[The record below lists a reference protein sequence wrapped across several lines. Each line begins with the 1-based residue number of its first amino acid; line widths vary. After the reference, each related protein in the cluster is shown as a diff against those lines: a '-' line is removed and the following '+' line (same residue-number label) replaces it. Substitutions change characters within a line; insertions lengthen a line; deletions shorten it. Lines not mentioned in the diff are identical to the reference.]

1 MKSASSHSPHDHGA
15 CAAPLTPAPLPLAGG
30 EGCAPS
36 PRLRGEGWGEGAFS
50 HTNDARPSPRRPL
63 LIPLACAAALLSAC
77 AVGPD
82 YVKPGAPTP
91 QNYKESQG
99 WQPAAPQDDRAR
111 GDWWA
116 VFGDAALDALM
127 QQVDIDN
134 YTIQAAA
141 ARYRQAQELTSQAGA
156 ALYPTLRANAAKTR
170 SQGQQST
177 TTTGNLQDNYSAL
190 LTAAW
195 ELDLWG
201 GLSRGREAASA
212 TEEASAADLE
222 AARLAA
228 RAQLA
233 TSYFQ
238 LRVLDAQQA
247 LLRDT
252 VQAYERALQITRN
265 RLASGVVTPADVAQA
280 ESQLESARTSLLDAG
295 LARAQTE
302 HAIALLVGKAP
313 ADFSLAVGALTG
325 AVPEVPAGV
334 PSTLLQRRPD
344 IAAAERRVAAAN
356 AQIGVAVAA
365 FYPNLTLSAQGG
377 YQSRTYADWFTLPN
391 RIWSVGPQLAATL
404 FDGGARSAA
413 KRGAEAAY
421 DAEVAAYRQTVL
433 IAFQEVEDNLAALH
447 SLAQQQQTQEAAR
460 DAAQTSLTIVSNQYR
475 AGTVT
480 YLNVVQAQTTLL
492 NAENSLLNIRNRRL
506 AASVGLIKALGGG
519 WAMPAAS

>member
-1 MKSASSHSPHDHGA
+1 MKT
-15 CAAPLTPAPLPLAGG
+15 APINPPNDSCRP
-30 EGCAPS
+30 PWRR
-36 PRLRGEGWGEGAFS
+36 RLV
-50 HTNDARPSPRRPL
+50 
-63 LIPLACAAALLSAC
+63 PLACAAVLLSAC

-82 YVKPGAPTP
+82 YVKPDAPVP
-91 QNYKESQG
+91 QDYKEAKG
-99 WQPAAPQDDRAR
+99 WQPATPQDDIPR

-116 VFGDAALDALM
+116 VFGDVTLDALM
-127 QQVDIDN
+127 HQVDINN
-134 YTIQAAA
+134 YNIQAAEA
-141 ARYRQAQELTSQAGA
+141 LYRQAHELTAQAGA
-156 ALYPTLRANAAKTR
+156 ALYPTVGASVSKIRA
-170 SQGQQST
+170 QGTQST
-177 TTTGNLQDNYSAL
+177 TLTGNLQDNYSAL
-190 LTAAW
+190 LSAAW

-201 GLSRGREAASA
+201 GLRRGREAASA
-212 TEEASAADLE
+212 AEQASMADLE
-222 AARLAA
+222 SARLSA

-265 RLASGVVTPADVAQA
+265 QLASGVVTPADVAQA
-280 ESQLESARTSLLDAG
+280 ESQLETARTSLLDTG
-295 LARAQTE
+295 LSRAQTE

-313 ADFSLAVGALTG
+313 ADFALEVGALTG

-334 PSTLLQRRPD
+334 PSALLQRRPD
-344 IAAAERRVAAAN
+344 IAAAERRMAAAN

-365 FYPNLTLSAQGG
+365 FYPSLTLSAQGG

-413 KRGAEAAY
+413 KHGAEAAY
-421 DAEVAAYRQTVL
+421 DVEVATYRQTVL
-433 IAFQEVEDNLAALH
+433 TAFQEVEDNLIALRL
-447 SLAQQQQTQEAAR
+447 LAQQQQTQEAAR
-460 DAAQTSLTIVSNQYR
+460 NAAITSLTIVSNQYR

-492 NAENSLLNIRNRRL
+492 TAENNLLNIRNRRL
-506 AASVGLIKALGGG
+506 AASVGLVKALGGG
-519 WAMPAAS
+519 WEMPEPS